1 MQKAGDPLMSVPT
14 NPPDAEAD
22 WEITPEGL
30 YMATRHLLL
39 RRGYCCANRC
49 RNCPYINW
57 HENPAWQH
65 APATAIRRMHVSAKA
80 VAGAR
85 ARLAWHEQA
94 LAVADEC
101 AQMQHREFIAY
112 YRWLLEQWE

>member
-1 MQKAGDPLMSVPT
+1 MAFSTDDSDRQ
-14 NPPDAEAD
+14 AD

-57 HENPAWQH
+57 RDNPAWQH
-65 APATAIRRMHVSAKA
+65 APAAAIQRVAVSPRVLEGVRDQLSKHERELAC
-80 VAGAR
+80 AR
-85 ARLAWHEQA
+85 ANEKSYHQKL
-94 LAVADEC
+94 
-101 AQMQHREFIAY
+101 IAHY
-112 YRWLLEQWE
+112 LLLLECWH